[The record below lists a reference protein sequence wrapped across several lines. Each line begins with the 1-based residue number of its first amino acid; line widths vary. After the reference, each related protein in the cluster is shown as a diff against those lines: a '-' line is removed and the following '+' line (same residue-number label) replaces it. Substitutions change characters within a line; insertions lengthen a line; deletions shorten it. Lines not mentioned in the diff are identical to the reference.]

1 MTQSRSKCHIHVALP
16 RTPGANNSTCEG
28 LASSNGHH
36 EVVALLGSRGAN
48 ANAKDVHERT
58 ALHFAAENG
67 HPAVCT
73 ALLSLGAD
81 PGAKDKYRETALG
94 KAEEEDE
101 TECVALLEATME

>member
-1 MTQSRSKCHIHVALP
+1 MEWSNSGGQ
-16 RTPGANNSTCEG
+16 TP
-28 LASSNGHH
+28 LHRASSNGHH

-48 ANAKDVHERT
+48 VHAKDVHERT

-81 PGAKDKYRETALG
+81 PGAKDKYRETTLG
-94 KAEEEDE
+94 KAEEGDE
-101 TECVALLEATME
+101 TECVALLEAAME